1 MKDALG
7 QQALDEISR
16 QLVEKISG
24 IEEIFKENFSQMK
37 ESSQQHYEEIKNEFA
52 GLKAKDDVIKSLSQ
66 REGELK
72 EEINL

>member
-1 MKDALG
+1 M
-7 QQALDEISR
+7 R
-16 QLVEKISG
+16 
-24 IEEIFKENFSQMK
+24 
-37 ESSQQHYEEIKNEFA
+37 ESNHQHYEEIKNDIA

>member
-1 MKDALG
+1 
-7 QQALDEISR
+7 
-16 QLVEKISG
+16 
-24 IEEIFKENFSQMK
+24 MK

-52 GLKAKDDVIKSLSQ
+52 GLKAKDDVIKNLSQ

>member
-24 IEEIFKENFSQMK
+24 IEEIFKENFS
-37 ESSQQHYEEIKNEFA
+37 
-52 GLKAKDDVIKSLSQ
+52 
-66 REGELK
+66 
-72 EEINL
+72 